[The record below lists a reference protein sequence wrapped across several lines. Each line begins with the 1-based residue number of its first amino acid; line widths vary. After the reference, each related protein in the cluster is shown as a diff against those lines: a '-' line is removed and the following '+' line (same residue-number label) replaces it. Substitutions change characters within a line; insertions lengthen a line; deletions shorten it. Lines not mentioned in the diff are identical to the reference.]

1 MKSRNGNI
9 DININLQTKGI
20 DYHHNNL
27 GKDMQTD
34 AKPSEANVKR
44 SSIPKQL
51 DFTYYGENP
60 VMKAYYADMA
70 DKRLRRVAY
79 QNRDISAIEAE
90 PSFRRAF
97 ERIEPA
103 RQRLEEVISVPPSEP
118 VAEPI
123 AEPIAEPQMVTP
135 LIEPV
140 SEMVTT
146 AMPTLGEPISE
157 PVEPTI
163 GEPVSEM
170 VTTTMPTLG
179 EPIGETRSIQ
189 SARTITEPMQ
199 EVAKVPSVQ
208 SAKTV
213 MEMPFEELRSQVPK
227 ILSRVRA
234 EPTIKA
240 NVIEPPAWAE
250 MLVEGEPA
258 SVMSSLRSS
267 RPSELSGAMT
277 AKQAEPRE
285 EDITKRFA
293 SLSLSKD
300 DDPIVA
306 INDFLSKQE
315 KPIYSF
321 KPVIQTENDL
331 KKFFGRMRSATLKGE
346 AEQAYLKNLPFKE
359 FQQREN
365 LIGMMTGQLE
375 EQMGRRIMP
384 NINDIIKYKLGAY
397 LPRGIY
403 IDDLLPEN
411 LRDEYAKNK
420 PRMMV

>member
-234 EPTIKA
+234 EP
-240 NVIEPPAWAE
+240 
-250 MLVEGEPA
+250 A

-285 EDITKRFA
+285 ED
-293 SLSLSKD
+293 
-300 DDPIVA
+300 DPVA
-306 INDFLSKQE
+306 EINDFLSKQE

-346 AEQAYLKNLPFKE
+346 AEQAYLKKLPFNE

>member
-27 GKDMQTD
+27 GKDLQAD
-34 AKPSEANVKR
+34 AKSLEGNVKR
-44 SSIPKQL
+44 ASVPKQM

-79 QNRDISAIEAE
+79 QNRDISTIENE
-90 PSFRRAF
+90 PSFRSAF
-97 ERIEPA
+97 ERVSPA
-103 RQRLEEVISVPPSEP
+103 RERLEEVIPVSASEP
-118 VAEPI
+118 VAQP
-123 AEPIAEPQMVTP
+123 VS
-135 LIEPV
+135 EPV
-140 SEMVTT
+140 SEMLTT
-146 AMPTLGEPISE
+146 AMPSLGEPISA
-157 PVEPTI
+157 PVEPMI
-163 GEPVSEM
+163 GEPISALVEPMIGEPISEM
-170 VTTTMPTLG
+170 VSEAVMPSLG
-179 EPIGETRSIQ
+179 EPEPIEEARST
-189 SARTITEPMQ
+189 RTITEPMQ
-199 EVAKVPSVQ
+199 NVTKAPSIQ
-208 SAKTV
+208 SARTV

-227 ILSRVRA
+227 ILSKARG
-234 EPTIKA
+234 EPYLKTSI
-240 NVIEPPAWAE
+240 VEPPDIKS
-250 MLVEGEPA
+250 PYKF
-258 SVMSSLRSS
+258 
-267 RPSELSGAMT
+267 RPSEVSSEPSQEESSKLVEKFSALSIPSA
-277 AKQAEPRE
+277 RRR
-285 EDITKRFA
+285 RFGG
-293 SLSLSKD
+293 
-300 DDPIVA
+300 DDPIIA

-315 KPIYSF
+315 KPVYSF

-346 AEQAYLKNLPFKE
+346 AEQAYIKNLPFNE

-375 EQMGRRIMP
+375 EQMGRRIIP
-384 NINDIIKYKLGAY
+384 NINDIIEYRLGAY

-420 PRMMV
+420 PRRMV

>member
-27 GKDMQTD
+27 KEPMQSD
-34 AKPSEANVKR
+34 ARPEVNVKR
-44 SSIPKQL
+44 ASVPKQL

-97 ERIEPA
+97 DVAPA
-103 RQRLEEVISVPPSEP
+103 RERLEEVIPVPATPRSEQAMP
-118 VAEPI
+118 AMP
-123 AEPIAEPQMVTP
+123 AMPATP

-140 SEMVTT
+140 SETISGAVQ
-146 AMPTLGEPISE
+146 PTLGEPVSMPIMPE
-157 PVEPTI
+157 L

-170 VTTTMPTLG
+170 VSTPIMPELG
-179 EPIGETRSIQ
+179 EPIEETKSMT
-189 SARTITEPMQ
+189 SAKTVMEPMQ
-199 EVAKVPSVQ
+199 EVAKTPSVT
-208 SAKTV
+208 SSKTV

-293 SLSLSKD
+293 SLSSSKD

-321 KPVIQTENDL
+321 KPVIQTKDDL

-346 AEQAYLKNLPFKE
+346 AEQAYLKNLPFNE

-384 NINDIIKYKLGAY
+384 NINDIIEYRLGAY

-420 PRMMV
+420 PRRMV

>member
-27 GKDMQTD
+27 GKDLQAD
-34 AKPSEANVKR
+34 ARPEGNVKR
-44 SSIPKQL
+44 ASVPKQM

-79 QNRDISAIEAE
+79 QNRDISTIEAE
-90 PSFRRAF
+90 PSFKRAF
-97 ERIEPA
+97 DVAPA
-103 RQRLEEVISVPPSEP
+103 RERLEEVIPAPIMPATSRSEQAMPVPVPR
-118 VAEPI
+118 
-123 AEPIAEPQMVTP
+123 TP
-135 LIEPV
+135 LIEPI
-140 SEMVTT
+140 SEMVS
-146 AMPTLGEPISE
+146 APVEPMLGEPVSIPIMPE
-157 PVEPTI
+157 L

-170 VTTTMPTLG
+170 VSTPIMPELG
-179 EPIGETRSIQ
+179 EPIEETKSVATTKTVI
-189 SARTITEPMQ
+189 EPMQ
-199 EVAKVPSVQ
+199 EVAKAPSMT

-293 SLSLSKD
+293 SLSSSKD

-321 KPVIQTENDL
+321 KPVIQTKGDL

-384 NINDIIKYKLGAY
+384 NINDIIEYKLGAY

-420 PRMMV
+420 PRKMV

>member
-1 MKSRNGNI
+1 MKTRNGNI

-27 GKDMQTD
+27 KEPVQSDVR
-34 AKPSEANVKR
+34 PEVNVKR
-44 SSIPKQL
+44 ASVPRQL

-79 QNRDISAIEAE
+79 QNRDISAVEAE

-97 ERIEPA
+97 EAPA
-103 RQRLEEVISVPPSEP
+103 RERLEEVIPVPAMPPSEQP
-118 VAEPI
+118 MPAPM
-123 AEPIAEPQMVTP
+123 PVTP
-135 LIEPV
+135 LIEPI
-140 SEMVTT
+140 SEMVSETVEP
-146 AMPTLGEPISE
+146 MLGEPISMPIIPE
-157 PVEPTI
+157 L

-170 VTTTMPTLG
+170 VSAPVMPELG
-179 EPIGETRSIQ
+179 EPVSEVAKAPSVT
-189 SARTITEPMQ
+189 SARTVMEPMQ
-199 EVAKVPSVQ
+199 EIPKAPSVT
-208 SAKTV
+208 SARTV

-227 ILSRVRA
+227 ILSRIRSEAPPVR
-234 EPTIKA
+234 T
-240 NVIEPPAWAE
+240 EPPAWAE
-250 MLVEGEPA
+250 MLVEGKPP
-258 SVMSSLRSS
+258 SVMSTMGSS
-267 RPSELSGAMT
+267 RPSELSGAVT
-277 AKQAEPRE
+277 AKQVEPPTR
-285 EDITKRFA
+285 
-293 SLSLSKD
+293 
-300 DDPIVA
+300 DDPIDA

-321 KPVIQTENDL
+321 KPVIQTESDL

-346 AEQAYLKNLPFKE
+346 AEQSYLKNLPFGE

-365 LIGMMTGQLE
+365 LIGMMTGQNE

-384 NINDIIKYKLGAY
+384 NINDIIEYKLGAY

-411 LRDEYAKNK
+411 LRDEYAKYK
-420 PRMMV
+420 PRKMV